1 MSDTDQSSSTRT
13 LHQLTLPTKFH
24 VPAGTAT
31 RRGLYVDCETTG
43 RDWARDEVIEIAMLP
58 FRYTLDGRIVEVLED
73 EAQSYRRDPGR
84 ALSAETTALTGLT
97 DDDVRGRHIDV
108 EAASALVERS
118 DLLIA
123 HNARFDRPFFEQV
136 LSTTRAKP
144 WGCSRLD
151 VPWLAAGCP
160 SDALHCLLCSYGVYA
175 RERHRAMADCEAGVW
190 VLSQVLPGTDR
201 PVLAALREQAMKE
214 TLRLWAV
221 GIPIGAKD
229 ELRGRGYPPAPRAVR
244 STATSAEAKF
254 RATTTRTLS
263 EGEPHPARKRS
274 ATGARFVRPSS
285 RFAGSSSRPAM
296 QSSGEGE
303 LGRAM
308 VLELP
313 LSELTGNILV
323 HTELMTGDEP
333 LTGRD
338 LMYAPPSE
346 QEGIVPT
353 RKRHVRDGVCFEPDD
368 GCYRRREMA
377 RNRPS
382 RKCSKRGVDEGCF
395 LAPGPRR
402 RQISRR
408 C

>member
-1 MSDTDQSSSTRT
+1 MPTTDLSSSTRT
-13 LHQLTLPTKFH
+13 LQRLTLPTKVH
-24 VPAGTAT
+24 VPACTAI

-43 RDWARDEVIEIAMLP
+43 KDWARDEVIEIAMLP

-108 EAASALVERS
+108 KAASALIERS

-123 HNARFDRPFFEQV
+123 HNARFDRPFCEQV
-136 LSTTRAKP
+136 LPATRAKP

-151 VPWLAAGCP
+151 VPWLATGCP

-229 ELRGRGYPPAPRAVR
+229 ELRGRGYRWMPEVRAGIARSWWTDLGPEMLEPELEWLEETYLTHYDAFRIGFERAHTPIGVVTAWDRWRADPADLARPIGRGEVPVTPRAPVYV
-244 STATSAEAKF
+244 
-254 RATTTRTLS
+254 
-263 EGEPHPARKRS
+263 PA
-274 ATGARFVRPSS
+274 
-285 RFAGSSSRPAM
+285 
-296 QSSGEGE
+296 
-303 LGRAM
+303 
-308 VLELP
+308 
-313 LSELTGNILV
+313 
-323 HTELMTGDEP
+323 
-333 LTGRD
+333 
-338 LMYAPPSE
+338 
-346 QEGIVPT
+346 
-353 RKRHVRDGVCFEPDD
+353 
-368 GCYRRREMA
+368 
-377 RNRPS
+377 
-382 RKCSKRGVDEGCF
+382 
-395 LAPGPRR
+395 
-402 RQISRR
+402 
-408 C
+408 